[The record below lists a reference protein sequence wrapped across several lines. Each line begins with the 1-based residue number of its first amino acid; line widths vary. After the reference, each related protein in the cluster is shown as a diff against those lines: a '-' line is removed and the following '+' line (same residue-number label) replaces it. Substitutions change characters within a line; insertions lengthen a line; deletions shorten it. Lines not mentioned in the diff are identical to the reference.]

1 MAPWVPLSRT
11 AWARTVSYQ
20 RRATLRFSKVTGE
33 REMTENLE
41 ENGCVAGI
49 RSKTDGEAAEAV
61 KGWDSEFCEGL
72 FECKKR

>member
-20 RRATLRFSKVTGE
+20 GRATLRFAKVTEE
-33 REMTENLE
+33 REMTENQE
-41 ENGCVAGI
+41 ENECVAGL

-61 KGWDSEFCEGL
+61 KEWDSEFCEGL
-72 FECKKR
+72 FECQKR